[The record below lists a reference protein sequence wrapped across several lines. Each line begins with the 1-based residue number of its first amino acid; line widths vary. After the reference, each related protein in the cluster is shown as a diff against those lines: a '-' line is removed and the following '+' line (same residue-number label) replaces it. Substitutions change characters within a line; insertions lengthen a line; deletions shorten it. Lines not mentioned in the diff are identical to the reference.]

1 MDAHG
6 QKYAPVVQPFQVI
19 FRTNPENLVFRCF
32 TAQKE
37 VPASG
42 KTIPALVAGSVGKA
56 FNLLRYIVN
65 FIIGKLQAHAAI
77 SLMRSVISEFIEVR
91 VTSQWENYFHAPLHM

>member
-37 VPASG
+37 VPAS
-42 KTIPALVAGSVGKA
+42 ALVAGSVGKA

-65 FIIGKLQAHAAI
+65 FIIGKLQAHTAI
-77 SLMRSVISEFIEVR
+77 SLMRSVVSEFIEVR